1 MRSTGT
7 HRTGVSGA
15 STAKS
20 KNTMKAGLAVETMTA
35 PNPFCPN
42 TKVKIFIL
50 YKKITSF

>member
-42 TKVKIFIL
+42 TKVKTFIS
-50 YKKITSF
+50 YKKLISI